1 MAMGGQASLLD
12 GPHKGAGPNKR
23 NVTGSALNVINN
35 KSQLSKTDLASKD
48 GRRGDLGVE
57 GEQPPIYVNHSLPSG
72 LLLLREAINLSGNRV
87 THAQTKEHFGDVQ
100 QVLRQM
106 TLIRLLLT
114 RNLPKGEQ
122 SSLSVHECPS
132 ALTAASQTL
141 LCLFC
146 LCSFCLC
153 CNYFYILHM

>member
-12 GPHKGAGPNKR
+12 GPHKGTGPNKR
-23 NVTGSALNVINN
+23 NVTGSALDVINN

-122 SSLSVHECPS
+122 SSLSVQECPS
-132 ALTAASQTL
+132 ALTEPSKTL
-141 LCLFC
+141 LCHLLSALF
-146 LCSFCLC
+146 FFVVII
-153 CNYFYILHM
+153 FYIT